1 MRKVRPWLIAA
12 LVLALLLSGCGGPA
26 PAATASPSASAAEI
40 LIVPPTSAETPSPV
54 PTEEPVPQLR
64 YVFLFIGDGMGD
76 NHIDA
81 AERYLQA
88 AGREKL
94 CFTGFGVQGHVS
106 TANASGAVTDSAAAA
121 TAIGTG
127 YKTSNGCLGLDAAG
141 QAVPS
146 VAETLRGMG
155 YAVGVLTTVAL
166 DHATPAGFYAHRDTR
181 GDYAG
186 ITADLLQSGYP
197 FFAGGALLS
206 GAGADAAAKAG
217 YQMVAAAPEDV
228 TVPSDQ
234 KLILTGGETMSDAGL
249 TYAIDGG
256 AREALLK
263 RMLSLGIDRLS
274 PAGTFFFMVEGGRID
289 TCSHN
294 HDGVGMIFELLD
306 LDAAVRVAYAFY
318 RAHPSETLIV
328 VTADHETGTLSRS
341 DTDAAAL
348 TGQTMSCRAFD
359 NAFALV
365 WKQDKPPFSEALPKI
380 MDSFGLNAP
389 TDAETAYLEEA
400 YLDTVGAGLSA
411 DDQMAKYG
419 STAYTPVT
427 VAAENTVLNRA
438 GIAFQ
443 TRGHSGA
450 DVSVF
455 AVGVGA
461 EAFADLTENTGI
473 HDAIL
478 ALAAQYPPA

>member
-1 MRKVRPWLIAA
+1 MRRTPLWLILLIAC
-12 LVLALLLSGCGGPA
+12 LLLCGCDKPA
-26 PAATASPSASAAEI
+26 PATPAPAVDIVIVAPEATAA
-40 LIVPPTSAETPSPV
+40 PSPV
-54 PTEEPVPQLR
+54 PTAEPAPRLR

-94 CFTGFGVQGHVS
+94 CFTGFSVQGHVS
-106 TANASGAVTDSAAAA
+106 TANVSGGVTDSAAAA

-127 YKTSNGCLGLDAAG
+127 YKTNNGSLGVDGAG

-146 VAETLRGMG
+146 VADTLSRLG
-155 YAVGVLTTVAL
+155 YAVGIVTTVAL
-166 DHATPAGFYAHRDTR
+166 DHATPAGFYAHRDAR
-181 GDYAG
+181 GDYGG
-186 ITADLLQSGYP
+186 ITEDLLQSGYP

-206 GAGADAAAKAG
+206 GKGADDAAAAG

-249 TYAIDGG
+249 RYAIDGG
-256 AREALLK
+256 ARESLLA
-263 RMLSLGIDRLS
+263 RMLSLGISRLS
-274 PAGTFFFMVEGGRID
+274 PYGRFFFMVEGGRID

-294 HDGVGMIFELLD
+294 HDGVGMIRELMD
-306 LDAAVRVAYAFY
+306 MDAAVRVAYAFY
-318 RAHPSETLIV
+318 RAHPTETLIV
-328 VTADHETGTLSRS
+328 VTADHETGALSRS
-341 DTDAAAL
+341 DADAAAL
-348 TGQTMSCRAFD
+348 IGQTVSCRAFD

-365 WKQDKPPFSEALPKI
+365 WKQDKPAFADALPQI
-380 MDSFGLNAP
+380 AEAFGLNAL
-389 TDAETAYLEEA
+389 TDGETKYLESA
-400 YLDTVGAGLSA
+400 YADTLDAALSA
-411 DDQMAKYG
+411 DDRLEKYG
-419 STAYTPVT
+419 STAYTPIT
-427 VAAENTVLNRA
+427 VAAENTLLARA
-438 GIAFQ
+438 GIGFLS
-443 TRGHSGA
+443 RGHSGA

-478 ALAAQYPPA
+478 TLAERYPAA